1 MKKLLRLSLVCLMAL
16 ACGTTFAQN
25 VVLDFTENVWGLP
38 VGSSEKMTEAKDF
51 SNGTYTIRLESSGSN
66 GYYFNTDGYLMLG
79 KTKATLTLPK
89 FDFAVG
95 KIEVVGR
102 DGASASVEQNIFVG
116 DVAVSTETKGAKETN
131 SYAIAED
138 YQTVGTVYT
147 LKVLSSHNTQITK
160 INIYS
165 VSSLSKK
172 DAGLKFSTDEI
183 SVALNETFT
192 EPTLTKETNAN
203 VTYSS
208 SNEEVATVDATTGK
222 VTIVATGTTNITAS
236 TEENDEYNAGSASY
250 TLTVTPPVLTEV
262 TIPYTESFKDGIGS
276 FTINDVELGE
286 GLDYV
291 WSHDDNYGYMKA
303 SAYNKKNIASES
315 WLVSPTI
322 NLENATD
329 AKMSFDQTINKY
341 FGTIE
346 NEATL
351 WIQIDGE
358 NWQQVII
365 TYPSLPTSGNWS
377 DTETQ
382 TIDLTQYLGKKI
394 KVGFKYVSTDEA
406 AGTWEIENFS
416 ITGTTTGIDNITVE
430 QEFDENAPVYN
441 LQGQR
446 VSKDTKGILIQN
458 GKKFI
463 NR

>member
-1 MKKLLRLSLVCLMAL
+1 M
-16 ACGTTFAQN
+16 
-25 VVLDFTENVWGLP
+25 
-38 VGSSEKMTEAKDF
+38 
-51 SNGTYTIRLESSGSN
+51 
-66 GYYFNTDGYLMLG
+66 
-79 KTKATLTLPK
+79 
-89 FDFAVG
+89 
-95 KIEVVGR
+95 
-102 DGASASVEQNIFVG
+102 
-116 DVAVSTETKGAKETN
+116 
-131 SYAIAED
+131 
-138 YQTVGTVYT
+138 
-147 LKVLSSHNTQITK
+147 
-160 INIYS
+160 
-165 VSSLSKK
+165 
-172 DAGLKFSTDEI
+172 
-183 SVALNETFT
+183 
-192 EPTLTKETNAN
+192 TKETNAN